1 MIIAAAGFGIAIL
14 ACAYAPVLGLA
25 YAALLFVGWAS
36 VSFIAVGNS
45 TIQLASDPSMR
56 GRVIALW
63 QVAFQGTTPVG
74 GPLIGAII
82 ALSDPRSGLAV
93 GGASCLVAAAGGVW
107 LARRYRRAGTR
118 TLAAYPIVGSTD
130 DDVADQQAS
139 ALDRD
144 EAGSRA

>member
-1 MIIAAAGFGIAIL
+1 
-14 ACAYAPVLGLA
+14 
-25 YAALLFVGWAS
+25 
-36 VSFIAVGNS
+36 
-45 TIQLASDPSMR
+45 
-56 GRVIALW
+56 
-63 QVAFQGTTPVG
+63 
-74 GPLIGAII
+74 LIGAII

-107 LARRYRRAGTR
+107 LARRYRRVGTR